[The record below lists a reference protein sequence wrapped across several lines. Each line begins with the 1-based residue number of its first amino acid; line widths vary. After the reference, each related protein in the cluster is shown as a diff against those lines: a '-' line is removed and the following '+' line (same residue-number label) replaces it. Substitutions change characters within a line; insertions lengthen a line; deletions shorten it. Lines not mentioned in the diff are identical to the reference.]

1 MIPATEISLNS
12 MKLFLKIAK
21 LSAILVLTV
30 SIILISASFLL
41 GDKVGFII
49 LKSINKNLSTKLDV
63 GSYKLS
69 FLKKFPKASLE
80 LKNVF
85 VHSSPDFN
93 SSSFGGINTDTL
105 LSAHVV
111 TLEFKLTDLLKGN
124 YTIESISAK
133 AGKANFF
140 TDTTGN
146 INYNISIKHTT
157 QGKDVTIIDLE
168 KISIA
173 DINAY
178 YNNLGAHLIISGP
191 IKTGK
196 LKSRISG
203 NIIDFTAGTEIK
215 INRFDLYNFKLEKLS
230 LLSLT

>member
-1 MIPATEISLNS
+1 

-21 LSAILVLTV
+21 LLAILILTV

-41 GDKVGFII
+41 GDKVGFLI

-69 FLKKFPKASLE
+69 FLKKCPKATLE
-80 LKNVF
+80 LKNVL

-105 LSAHVV
+105 LSARLVS
-111 TLEFKLTDLLKGN
+111 LEFKLTDILKGN

-133 AGKANFF
+133 TGKANFF
-140 TDTTGN
+140 TDTTGH
-146 INYNISIKHTT
+146 INYNISLKNSSS
-157 QGKDVTIIDLE
+157 GNEVTVINLD
-168 KISIA
+168 KISVS

-178 YNNLGAHLIISGP
+178 YNNLGAHLVI
-191 IKTGK
+191 
-196 LKSRISG
+196 
-203 NIIDFTAGTEIK
+203 
-215 INRFDLYNFKLEKLS
+215 
-230 LLSLT
+230 